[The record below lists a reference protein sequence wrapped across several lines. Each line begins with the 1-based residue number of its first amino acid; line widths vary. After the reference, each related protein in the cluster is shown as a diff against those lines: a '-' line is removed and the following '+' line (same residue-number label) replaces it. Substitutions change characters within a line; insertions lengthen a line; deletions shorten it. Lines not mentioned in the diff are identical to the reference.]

1 MDFTDVIKF
10 FNEMAEAHPAEEVLE
25 LARQLVR
32 IPIKYSLKY
41 KTSV

>member
-10 FNEMAEAHPAEEVLE
+10 FNEMAEAHPAGEVLE

-32 IPIKYSLKY
+32 IHKILFKI
-41 KTSV
+41 